1 VLGDLVV
8 KKLIVFQQAHM
19 PWWRVLIGS
28 TGAYAL
34 VESVDDVVMLENY
47 GTPEDLD
54 GFYVKFCYSVS
65 GVSRSYA

>member
-1 VLGDLVV
+1 
-8 KKLIVFQQAHM
+8 
-19 PWWRVLIGS
+19 LIGS

-65 GVSRSYA
+65 GVSRSYLDVSKFFFNLSC

>member
-1 VLGDLVV
+1 
-8 KKLIVFQQAHM
+8 
-19 PWWRVLIGS
+19 LIGS

-65 GVSRSYA
+65 GVSQSYA

>member
-1 VLGDLVV
+1 
-8 KKLIVFQQAHM
+8 
-19 PWWRVLIGS
+19 LIGS

-54 GFYVKFCYSVS
+54 GFYVKFYYSVS
-65 GVSRSYA
+65 GVPRSYLDVPKFFFNFNR